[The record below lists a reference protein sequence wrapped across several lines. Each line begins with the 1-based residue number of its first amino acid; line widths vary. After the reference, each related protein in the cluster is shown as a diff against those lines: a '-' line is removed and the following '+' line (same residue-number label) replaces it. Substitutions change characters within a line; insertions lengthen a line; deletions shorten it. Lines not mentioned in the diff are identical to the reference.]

1 MNKTILKQTIKEF
14 QEFRFPLIYPRD
26 IKIPLDSKKIVAI
39 SGPRRSGK
47 TFLLFYQIKKLL
59 AQKVPRERIL
69 YINFDDPRLLPF
81 SSKDMEDLLEA
92 YFELYPSLK
101 NKRNFAFFDEIQ
113 NVKNWERSIRRIYD
127 SQNFRIFLTG
137 SSSKFLT
144 KEIASSLRGRAINYE
159 LLPFSF
165 REILKVKGIEIKPDT
180 FYSKTRFTIKKLLS
194 QYLKEGGFPE
204 VVLEKNPDVKIRI
217 LKEYLETMFFR
228 DLVERF
234 NIKNQPVLR
243 EMIKYLTSNVASLF
257 SLNAFWKW
265 IKQTYPVGKKTL
277 INYTSALEEIGLF
290 FLVRKF
296 SFSLKEQV
304 QSPRKSYII
313 DNGLR
318 TAYGFKFSQDIG
330 KVLENSVFLELKH
343 RQAKDPLME
352 IFYWQ
357 DYQGKEVDFV
367 IKKGRKI
374 KELIQVCANLEDF
387 KVKKREI
394 NSLLKAGKE
403 TKCKNFLIITED
415 YEKEEKIGN
424 KKIKFIPL
432 WKWLLS

>member
-14 QEFRFPLIYPRD
+14 QEFKFPLIYPRD

-81 SSKDMEDLLEA
+81 SSKDMEDLLDA

-113 NVKNWERSIRRIYD
+113 NVKDWERSIRRIYD

-144 KEIASSLRGRAINYE
+144 KETATSLRGRAINYE

-165 REILKVKGIEIKPDT
+165 REILKVKRIEIKPDT

-234 NIKNQPVLR
+234 NIKNQSVLR
-243 EMIKYLTSNVASLF
+243 EMIKYLTSNVTSLF

-304 QSPRKSYII
+304 QTPRKSYII

-318 TAYGFKFSQDIG
+318 TAYGFKFSQDMG
-330 KVLENSVFLELKH
+330 KVLESSVFLELKH
-343 RQAKDPLME
+343 RQTKDPLME

-367 IKKGRKI
+367 IKRGRKI

-394 NSLLKAGKE
+394 NSLLKASKE
-403 TKCKNFLIITED
+403 IKCKNFLIITED
-415 YEKEEKIGN
+415 CEKEEKIEN